1 MLNDNDAKY
10 RRRGPEIESSSG
22 LNRYNVKF
30 MQIGFS
36 KFNTPWTEFTLVL
49 KERLFHFTCQL
60 IDRPE
65 ISILK

>member
-1 MLNDNDAKY
+1 MLNDNDVQRPPSRA
-10 RRRGPEIESSSG
+10 IDSIG
-22 LNRYNVKF
+22 LNRYNAKF

-36 KFNTPWTEFTLVL
+36 KFNTPWAEFTLVL
-49 KERLFHFTCQL
+49 KERLFHFACQL

>member
-1 MLNDNDAKY
+1 MLNDNDGQ
-10 RRRGPEIESSSG
+10 GPETESSAG
-22 LNRYNVKF
+22 LNRYNAKF

-36 KFNTPWTEFTLVL
+36 KFNTPRAEFTLVL
-49 KERLFHFTCQL
+49 KERLFHFACQL